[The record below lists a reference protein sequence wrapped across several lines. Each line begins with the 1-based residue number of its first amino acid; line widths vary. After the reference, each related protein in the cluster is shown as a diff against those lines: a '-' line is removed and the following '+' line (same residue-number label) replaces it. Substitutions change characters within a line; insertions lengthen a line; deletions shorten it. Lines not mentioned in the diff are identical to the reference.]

1 MRWLAVSVVALTVF
15 CDVLAEFPP
24 SCDMPMD
31 PGLGDEVIVLLYYS
45 KAEDKCHPFRYG
57 GQGGNENRFYTD
69 RMCMQ
74 NCSSGA
80 GDLYPDE
87 KEACRLPN
95 HHGHCLSRYLLWYY
109 DSIHGKCKSFFYTG
123 CGGNGNRFVSKD
135 LCNTTCAGIIGE
147 GDMEEEV
154 ESDTPA
160 GLIIG
165 IVLGVLGAVIM
176 IFTVVMVVKNKK
188 PKTKETKKVQK
199 EDDSP
204 LQPEGMEMA

>member
-31 PGLGDEVIVLLYYS
+31 PGLGDDLNVLLHYN
-45 KAEDKCHPFRYG
+45 KTQDKCLPFHYRG
-57 GQGGNENRFYTD
+57 KGGNENRFFTD

-74 NCSSGA
+74 NCSSRA
-80 GDLYPDE
+80 EELYPADE
-87 KEACRLPN
+87 KKACHLTKEF
-95 HHGHCLSRYLLWYY
+95 GHCMGRYLLWYY
-109 DSIHGKCKSFFYTG
+109 DPFHGKCKTFRFSG
-123 CGGNGNRFVSKD
+123 CGGNGNRFLSEHH
-135 LCNTTCAGIIGE
+135 CNTTCAGIIDQ

-176 IFTVVMVVKNKK
+176 IVTVVMVVKNKK
-188 PKTKETKKVQK
+188 
-199 EDDSP
+199 
-204 LQPEGMEMA
+204 